1 MPIFVENMA
10 EAVTELKRQQSLG
23 KIRYYAVSNFGPQ
36 NIKEFVEA
44 GGTAITNQVRE
55 MIGCAL

>member
-1 MPIFVENMA
+1 MA